1 MPGGKIVLVTTAN
14 DKVVVSRL
22 LSNGA
27 PDPTFDNDGQAVIQ
41 AAHALRGY
49 AVAIEPDGKI
59 IVAGSMGNSLPGT
72 DAAVWRLKAD
82 GGSGSPNSALD
93 PTFDAD
99 GVALIDSTQ
108 EEYAEAVG
116 IQPDGRIVI
125 AGRTYNSPGPANVGV
140 WRLLPDGGTGAVNGA
155 LDDSFDTDG
164 AAGIGDGGYDDAQG
178 LALQPDGKI
187 LVAGESDIDAPA
199 RNAVVWRLQA
209 NGGPGGFNGALDTTF
224 DTDGRASI
232 NAGGDEVATGIALAP
247 DGKVV
252 VSGRTSSAPNGS
264 AAIVWR
270 LKADGALD
278 PAFGTSGAAL
288 VDSGGY
294 ARGAAVRLQP
304 DGKILLAGSTKVGT
318 NPEAAAVWRLAPNGG
333 AGAINDALDPAF
345 GTGGAV
351 TVAPDPG
358 ASVEDLVLMP
368 DRRIVAA
375 GALSGGNALVFR
387 VLGDPFSLT
396 VAKAGTGAG
405 SVQSSPGGVDCGAAC
420 SGSFDDASQVSLTAA
435 AAAGSA
441 FTGWSG
447 AGCTGTGLC
456 AVTMNADQTV
466 TATFDALPL
475 PAKHFVLKAGQLSMR
490 AFRRSARTARAAITG
505 LPAGTRISASL
516 LGRRSVSLAK
526 AKATA
531 GANGRA
537 SLTFRFSKKG
547 RKRLRS
553 AKLKRVTLRVTAT
566 PTGDTASKASKR
578 VKLRRARR

>member
-1 MPGGKIVLVTTAN
+1 MLARITAGTCALLAGLGAAIALAASGGLDPSFGTGGTVVLDRPTETYPTPAAVMPGGKIVLVTTAN

-270 LKADGALD
+270 GWSTCAG
-278 PAFGTSGAAL
+278 SGVRHQRRRPGRQRRL
-288 VDSGGY
+288 RPGSGG
-294 ARGAAVRLQP
+294 P
-304 DGKILLAGSTKVGT
+304 
-318 NPEAAAVWRLAPNGG
+318 AAARRQDPSRGLHEGRHEPGGRGRL
-333 AGAINDALDPAF
+333 
-345 GTGGAV
+345 
-351 TVAPDPG
+351 
-358 ASVEDLVLMP
+358 
-368 DRRIVAA
+368 AA
-375 GALSGGNALVFR
+375 GAA
-387 VLGDPFSLT
+387 
-396 VAKAGTGAG
+396 TGARVP
-405 SVQSSPGGVDCGAAC
+405 S
-420 SGSFDDASQVSLTAA
+420 
-435 AAAGSA
+435 
-441 FTGWSG
+441 
-447 AGCTGTGLC
+447 
-456 AVTMNADQTV
+456 TMRWT
-466 TATFDALPL
+466 
-475 PAKHFVLKAGQLSMR
+475 
-490 AFRRSARTARAAITG
+490 RRSAPAAPSPWPPIPARAWRTSCSCPI
-505 LPAGTRISASL
+505 AGSS
-516 LGRRSVSLAK
+516 
-526 AKATA
+526 
-531 GANGRA
+531 
-537 SLTFRFSKKG
+537 
-547 RKRLRS
+547 
-553 AKLKRVTLRVTAT
+553 
-566 PTGDTASKASKR
+566 
-578 VKLRRARR
+578 RRAHSRAATRSCSACWAIRSR